1 MSIQMENADANKQAQ
16 EKKIFHVKL
25 QKLII

>member
-16 EKKIFHVKL
+16 EKNFFHVKL